1 MSYWVP
7 NFLDSVYKNS
17 ASVNLYLATLHH
29 WLFLI
34 LLSMAV
40 WGIYYELLGF
50 AQHQFVA
57 DAIPLKLHSGAW
69 GVLGVA
75 RSTAYFVSP
84 LIGGGLLYRSL
95 VAPLW
100 VALGLSIS
108 EMVKWKVL
116 LTRVWPLIVM
126 SVFLSV
132 LFLSQNVFWQLGV
145 GLYLTIPKKIKMP
158 QAKIEA
164 WKKEV
169 VVAK

>member
-1 MSYWVP
+1 
-7 NFLDSVYKNS
+7 
-17 ASVNLYLATLHH
+17 
-29 WLFLI
+29 
-34 LLSMAV
+34 
-40 WGIYYELLGF
+40 
-50 AQHQFVA
+50 
-57 DAIPLKLHSGAW
+57 
-69 GVLGVA
+69 
-75 RSTAYFVSP
+75 
-84 LIGGGLLYRSL
+84 
-95 VAPLW
+95 
-100 VALGLSIS
+100 VALGLPIS

>member
-1 MSYWVP
+1 M
-7 NFLDSVYKNS
+7 
-17 ASVNLYLATLHH
+17 
-29 WLFLI
+29 
-34 LLSMAV
+34 
-40 WGIYYELLGF
+40 
-50 AQHQFVA
+50 
-57 DAIPLKLHSGAW
+57 
-69 GVLGVA
+69 
-75 RSTAYFVSP
+75 
-84 LIGGGLLYRSL
+84 YRSL

-100 VALGLSIS
+100 VALGLPIS
-108 EMVKWKVL
+108 EMVKGKVL

-145 GLYLTIPKKIKMP
+145 GLYLTNPKKIKMP